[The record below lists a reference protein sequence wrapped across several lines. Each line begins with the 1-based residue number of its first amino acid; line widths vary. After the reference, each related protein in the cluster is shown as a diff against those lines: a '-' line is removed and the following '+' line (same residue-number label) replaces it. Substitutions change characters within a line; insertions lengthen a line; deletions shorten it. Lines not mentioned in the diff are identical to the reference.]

1 MKILILHRVPYPR
14 IEYHRGIDHA
24 LHEVTYFGK
33 QAAIDTLPAD
43 LQCKR
48 VVRAGTASASEEA
61 LAWLSGSPQRFDRI
75 ISMSEYELLD
85 AARLREALG
94 VEGASLQTVT
104 LARNKLLMK
113 QAVQA
118 NGLRIP
124 QFMSLACYLDAQGQ
138 VPWAGKTV
146 LKPHSG
152 ASSADVSVHLPSQ
165 AHAEI
170 RRKIHE
176 QSLHIDDF
184 QVEEYVAGPIRHFDG
199 LVLDGRI
206 VTMQASEYLGT
217 CLDYMERGAPLGSW
231 HVDSCASMREW
242 VGQALNAVRITHGAF
257 HLEAIMDADG
267 PVFLEV
273 GNRVGGADVVA
284 TYEMATGIHL
294 PSLEL
299 RIYVDGE
306 LDLSTLSGRQ
316 ADLGY
321 GWFVFPGHTHPQRT
335 FLGLEG
341 AGELRGSPCIVQWNE
356 LEPGAPLPGHVTY
369 SAFEAPLAGIVKT
382 AEPERTRDWMVDLFS
397 RVSLARHLTSVA

>member
-33 QAAIDTLPAD
+33 QAAIDTLPAQ
-43 LQCKR
+43 LQCER
-48 VVRAGTASASEEA
+48 VVRAGIASASDEA
-61 LAWLSGSPQRFDRI
+61 LAWLADSPRHFDRI

-113 QAVQA
+113 EAVQA
-118 NGLRIP
+118 CGLRIP
-124 QFMSLACYLDAQGQ
+124 KFMSLACYLDSEGQ

-152 ASSADVSVHLPSQ
+152 ASSADVSVHLPAQ
-165 AHAEI
+165 AHEEI
-170 RRKIHE
+170 RRKIRE
-176 QSLHIDDF
+176 QSLPVGDF

-199 LVLDGRI
+199 LVLNGRI
-206 VTMQASEYLGT
+206 VTLQASEYVGT
-217 CLDYMERGAPLGSW
+217 CLDYMERGMPLGSW
-231 HVDSCASMREW
+231 HVDSCPAMRDW
-242 VGQALNAVRITHGAF
+242 VGQALSAVRIANGAF
-257 HLEAIMDADG
+257 HLEAIMDDDG

-299 RIYVDGE
+299 RIYVEGK
-306 LDLSTLSGRQ
+306 LDVSTLSSRQ
-316 ADLGY
+316 PSLGY
-321 GWFVFPGHTHPQRT
+321 GWFVFSGHTHPQRT
-335 FLGLEG
+335 FLGLDG
-341 AGELRGSPCIVQWNE
+341 ADELRNSPYIVQWNE
-356 LEPGAPLPGHVTY
+356 LEQGTPLPGHVTY

-382 AEPERTRDWMVDLFS
+382 NDPKLTRDWMHDLFS
-397 RVSLARHLTSVA
+397 RVSLARRLTSVA

>member
-14 IEYHRGIDHA
+14 IEYHRGIDHV

-43 LQCKR
+43 LQCER

-61 LAWLSGSPQRFDRI
+61 LAWLSDSPQHFDRI

-94 VEGASLQTVT
+94 VEGASVQTVT

-113 QAVQA
+113 EAVQA
-118 NGLRIP
+118 HGLRIP
-124 QFMSLACYLDAQGQ
+124 RFMSLACYLEAQGQ

-146 LKPHSG
+146 FKPHSG
-152 ASSADVSVHLPSQ
+152 ASSADVSVHVSSQ
-165 AHAEI
+165 AHSEI

-184 QVEEYVAGPIRHFDG
+184 QVEEYIAGPIRHFDG

-206 VTMQASEYLGT
+206 VTMQASEYVGT
-217 CLDYMERGAPLGSW
+217 CLAYMEQGAPLGSW
-231 HVDSCASMREW
+231 HVDSCASTREW
-242 VGQALNAVRITHGAF
+242 VGQALNAVQITQGAF
-257 HLEAIMDADG
+257 HLEAIMDANG

-299 RIYVDGE
+299 RIYVEGE
-306 LDLSTLSGRQ
+306 LDFSTLSGRQ

-335 FLGLEG
+335 FHGLEG
-341 AGELRGSPCIVQWNE
+341 AGELRSSPCIVQWNE

-382 AEPERTRDWMVDLFS
+382 ADPERTRDWIGDLFS